1 MQEEVSL
8 KYLYNPATDSF
19 EALEPTLRE
28 RFSLG
33 SKDPSPETNT
43 DQEVAGALMNTFP
56 GSNMNYLQAVE
67 DGFQGTLEDFL
78 KLQSIPQSDRP
89 LTGELDMQA
98 IEGQVASS
106 ALLKNLLKPSDDV
119 AEQTTKHTCLLYTSP
134 SPRDGLLSR
143 MPSSA

>member
-1 MQEEVSL
+1 M

-33 SKDPSPETNT
+33 SKDPSPKLKT
-43 DQEVAGALMNTFP
+43 DGEVAGALMNTFP
-56 GSNMNYLQAVE
+56 GSNMDYLQAVE

-89 LTGELDMQA
+89 LTGELDIGEQDMKD
-98 IEGQVASS
+98 IEGQVAFGGF
-106 ALLKNLLKPSDDV
+106 LKNLLKPSDDV
-119 AEQTTKHTCLLYTSP
+119 AKQIAKTKTSKRGP
-134 SPRDGLLSR
+134 EFNILKKKDPDNQ
-143 MPSSA
+143 